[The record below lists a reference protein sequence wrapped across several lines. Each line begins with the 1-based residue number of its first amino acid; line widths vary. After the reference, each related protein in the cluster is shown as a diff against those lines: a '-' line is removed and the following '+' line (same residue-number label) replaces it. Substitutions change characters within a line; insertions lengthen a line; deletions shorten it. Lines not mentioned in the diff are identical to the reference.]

1 MLSLYD
7 IQKTNIYDKI
17 WEYNFLNNK
26 TAELSAI
33 LFNDITGNGQ
43 SELVLVLYTFGAQA
57 EIYIFSTDNM
67 IPNGKPDIYT
77 FPNLKAGTK
86 PSNSTMINWDGDK
99 DYELLVNLSSPER
112 KLLIFDYNI
121 NELLPVK
128 EIGENFLSST
138 YGLIDIYTADI
149 DKDQRED
156 IIIYNNNQ
164 QPAKHTI
171 YSNEKA
177 ENSMLSSKEPMQR
190 IIPLLLNDDFHDIGL
205 TDSGQLYSFKLD
217 AYIDAAESEIKNI
230 LYYSKSELIVLLDQ
244 RLNQVSLP
252 DFITTNSIAID
263 MPSDLL
269 ECISNANNK
278 NILCSSLP
286 EEGLYLYQFEPTPS
300 AIQLTKSDNSVF
312 VQQNTPLQKPLN
324 IIKDTSP
331 GDTIFVNAGDNIVIN
346 IAQAEKIKSIET
358 ITRPNQIEL
367 DAQSLQFKWDTSEN
381 DIGEYFLEYNITY
394 STNIVLE
401 QSNISNN
408 QLALNSVETIENSIN
423 KHVIYVNDIPQI
435 IIENVEDTIKVSETF
450 FTKYKIEDSF
460 YSSKNLLTDLDS
472 VGLIIDSNTVSW
484 QPTFQNAGMN
494 NLSLYTNDGFA
505 SDTLFLSVFVD
516 TTQLIFNTIEDS
528 IIATVNEEFLY
539 QLPYKKEQQYELIS
553 APINMR
559 VSDEGKIH
567 WIPIMTQLDNNLIE
581 INLINNN
588 INEKHTL
595 NIYVNAP
602 PVIAYRPAVKETM
615 IQNDSLTYSCQNF
628 DMNINPEL
636 SWNLDIDSSLNN
648 FITLNGTGLFTIYS
662 DTLLDNYEY
671 SIILSDG
678 MRDDIFKGF
687 LYINDPP
694 IIKSNPPNYLS
705 LGDTLL
711 YQILVE
717 DKNMQKPYQKNQ
729 KNQIYYEML
738 TMPINAALDTLN
750 STVVWVPLV
759 DQIGD
764 NDFNISVTDSISK
777 TQQGFSIFVNDSPN
791 ITSVDSL
798 SIEVGDTLEHFFN
811 ASDLNNDSQLIYSIK
826 TTIDELLF
834 SGKAGKLT
842 WIPSELDIGLH
853 TLEINVSDG
862 FSAGSDAQKLKI
874 FVYKKPLFLNKPPT
888 EAFVNIEYLYSPL
901 GEDMFK
907 KTNVPDDISFEFSSK
922 DSMFTGTYSIENNEF
937 SWMPTLKDIGEKPI
951 RCLLRDQY
959 GHETIYDYYVNILL
973 SPCEPSDS
981 LQHAPAIIDSIII
994 EKIDTVYIKEKR
1006 NYNNPDNLKWK
1017 PKALGF

>member
-7 IQKTNIYDKI
+7 IKKTNIYNKI

-138 YGLIDIYTADI
+138 YGLIDIYTEDL
-149 DKDQRED
+149 DKDKRD
-156 IIIYNNNQ
+156 DVIIYNNNQ

-177 ENSMLSSKEPMQR
+177 ENSMLSSKDPMQK
-190 IIPLLLNDDFHDIGL
+190 IIPLLLNDVFHDIGL
-205 TDSGQLYSFKLD
+205 TDSGRLYSFKLGE
-217 AYIDAAESEIKNI
+217 YIDAAESEIKDI
-230 LYYSKSELIVLLDQ
+230 LYYSKSELIILLDQ
-244 RLNQVSLP
+244 RLNQVSIP
-252 DFITTNSIAID
+252 DFITTNSMEID
-263 MPSDLL
+263 MPSNLL
-269 ECISNANNK
+269 ECVSNFNNK
-278 NILCSSLP
+278 NILCSNLS
-286 EEGLYLYQFEPTPS
+286 EEDLYLYQFDPTPV
-300 AIQLTKSDNSVF
+300 AVQLMKSDSSLFVKQPNSS
-312 VQQNTPLQKPLN
+312 QEPLSIVKN
-324 IIKDTSP
+324 IPIKDTL
-331 GDTIFVNAGDNIVIN
+331 FFNEGDNIIIN
-346 IAQAEKIKSIET
+346 IAEAEKIKSIET

-367 DAQSLQFKWDTSEN
+367 DAQSLQFKWDTNEE
-381 DIGEYFLEYNITY
+381 DAGEYFLEYNITY
-394 STNIVLE
+394 STNTVLE

-408 QLALNSVETIENSIN
+408 QLALNSVETIETSVN
-423 KHVIYVNDIPQI
+423 KHIIYINDVPKI
-435 IIENVEDTIKVSETF
+435 IIENTEDTIKVSETF

-460 YSSKNLLTDLDS
+460 YSSKNLLTSLNS
-472 VGLIIDSNTVSW
+472 VDLIIDSSTISW
-484 QPTFQNAGMN
+484 QPKFKHAGMN
-494 NLSLYTNDGFA
+494 NLPLYTNDGLA

-516 TTQLIFNTIEDS
+516 TTQSISNTVEDS
-528 IIATVNEEFLY
+528 LIATVNEEFLY

-553 APINMR
+553 APTNMR
-559 VSDEGKIH
+559 VSDKGKIH
-567 WIPIMTQLDNNLIE
+567 WIPIMTQLDDNRIE
-581 INLINNN
+581 MNLINNN
-588 INEKHTL
+588 KNEKYTL

-615 IQNDSLTYSCQNF
+615 IQNDSLIYNCQNF

-636 SWNLDIDSSLNN
+636 SWGLDIDSSLNN
-648 FITLNGTGLFTIYS
+648 LITLNSAGLFTVYS
-662 DTLLDNYEY
+662 DSLLDNYDY
-671 SIILSDG
+671 SMILSDG
-678 MRDDIFKGF
+678 MREDIFKGF
-687 LYINDPP
+687 IYINDPP
-694 IIKSNPPNYLS
+694 VIKSNPPNYLS
-705 LGDTLL
+705 LGDTLF
-711 YQILVE
+711 YQLEVE
-717 DKNMQKPYQKNQ
+717 DNNMQKPYQKNK
-729 KNQIYYEML
+729 KNKLYYEML
-738 TMPINAALDTLN
+738 NIPINATFDTLN

-759 DQIGD
+759 NQIGD
-764 NDFNISVTDSISK
+764 NNFNVSVTDSISK
-777 TQQGFSIFVNDSPN
+777 TEQEFSIFVNDSPN

-811 ASDLNNDSQLIYSIK
+811 ASDLNTDSQLIYSIK

-842 WIPSELDIGLH
+842 WVPSESDIGLH

-862 FSAGSDAQKLKI
+862 FSTGSDAQKLKI
-874 FVYKKPLFLNKPPT
+874 FVYKNPLLLNKPPS

-901 GEDMFK
+901 AEDMFK
-907 KTNVPDDISFEFSSK
+907 NTNIPEDVSFEFSST
-922 DSMFTGTYSIENNEF
+922 DSLFTGTYSIENNEF
-937 SWMPTLKDIGEKPI
+937 LWTPTLNDIGEKPI
-951 RCLLRDQY
+951 KCLLRDQY
-959 GHETIYDYYVNILL
+959 GHETIYDYSINILL
-973 SPCEPSDS
+973 SPCEPSDT
-981 LQHAPAIIDSIII
+981 LGHVPAVIDSIVI
-994 EKIDTVYIKEKR
+994 EKIDTVYIKERR